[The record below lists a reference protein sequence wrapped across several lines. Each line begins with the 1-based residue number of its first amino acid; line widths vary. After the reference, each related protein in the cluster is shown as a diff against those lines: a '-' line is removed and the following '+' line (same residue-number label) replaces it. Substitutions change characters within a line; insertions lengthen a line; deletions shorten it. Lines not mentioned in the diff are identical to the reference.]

1 METRLDI
8 KFRLKPRKAKNS
20 IYDIEGFNT
29 ENVLITMRVTY
40 DKMRLE
46 FTTGYHID
54 ARYWDAVAERAIGNG
69 SDGKTAEEIN
79 KGLTNLSYAVR
90 ATAVM
95 FSERGYLPTQEEFKA
110 SFQRIKSGG
119 MSAYP
124 NPVKPKRGRPRK
136 SEKQDKIS
144 SQSLQIGQNA
154 VINNYSE
161 NKVTVNNNQHL
172 SLWEVYHEYEAY
184 AGKLNDWSIK
194 TRKKYE
200 TIRFNLRSFRDW
212 KRQHGLPNFE
222 VTFDYLDEDGLQ
234 AFVDYLRDV
243 KKYVNNTIRKDVVML
258 KVVIRWAYRKRY
270 HTNNMFEAFRPALK
284 SAKQKV
290 IFFNKKELER
300 LEKFEI
306 PETKLYLIRTR
317 DVFLF
322 QCYTGIR
329 YSDLANLRRC
339 DVHEKYI
346 EITTVKTIDSLRIEL
361 NSHSRAILKKYEP
374 FDFKDGKALPVASNQ
389 KMNQYL
395 HELCEMVG
403 FDEPIRITYYR
414 GCERFD
420 EIKPKYKLVGT
431 HTGRRSF
438 ICNAL
443 GMGISPQV
451 VMKWTGHSDYKAM
464 KPYIDVCDE
473 IKAEAM
479 KKFDDF

>member
-1 METRLDI
+1 MANGHTNSSRITKLRSTEKEAAERE
-8 KFRLKPRKAKNS
+8 KKA
-20 IYDIEGFNT
+20 
-29 ENVLITMRVTY
+29 
-40 DKMRLE
+40 
-46 FTTGYHID
+46 TGYHID
-54 ARYWDAVAERAIGNG
+54 TCFWDATAGKAIGNG
-69 SDGKTAEEIN
+69 CDGKSAEEIN
-79 KGLTNLSYAVR
+79 RWLSDLAFAAR

-95 FSERGYLPTQEEFKA
+95 FSERGYLPTQEEFKE
-110 SFQRIKSGG
+110 SYQRIKYGG
-119 MSAYP
+119 ISTSSTLT
-124 NPVKPKRGRPRK
+124 KPKRGRPRK
-136 SEKQDKIS
+136 DDNQDRMMSKLTES
-144 SQSLQIGQNA
+144 GQSHI
-154 VINNYSE
+154 INNNLE
-161 NKVTVNNNQHL
+161 NKVTVKNHNNL

-200 TIRFNLRSFRDW
+200 TIRFNLKSFRDW

-243 KKYVNNTIRKDVVML
+243 KQYVNNTIRRDVVML

-270 HTNNMFEAFRPALK
+270 HKNNMFEAFRPALK
-284 SAKQKV
+284 SAPKKV
-290 IFFNKKELER
+290 IFFNKKELEK

-306 PETKLYLIRTR
+306 PETKLYLIRVR

-322 QCYTGIR
+322 QCYTGLR

-339 DVHEKYI
+339 DVHDKYI
-346 EITTVKTIDSLRIEL
+346 EITTIKTVDSLRIEL
-361 NSHSRAILKKYEP
+361 NTHSKAILKKYEHFEFP
-374 FDFKDGKALPVASNQ
+374 EGKALPVVSNQ
-389 KMNQYL
+389 KMNTYL
-395 HELCEMVG
+395 HELCELAG
-403 FDEPIRITYYR
+403 FNEQIRITYYR
-414 GCERFD
+414 GNERFD
-420 EIKPKYKLVGT
+420 EIKPKYKVIGT

-473 IKAEAM
+473 IKEEAM
-479 KKFDDF
+479 KKFDNF

>member
-1 METRLDI
+1 MEAKLEI
-8 KFRLKPRKAKNS
+8 KFRLKQRKS
-20 IYDIEGFNT
+20 ISAQNGGYGFNT
-29 ENVLITMRVTY
+29 ENTLITMRVTY
-40 DKMRLE
+40 NTMRME

-54 ARYWDAVAERAIGNG
+54 TCYWDATAGKAIGNG
-69 SDGKTAEEIN
+69 SDGKSAEEIN
-79 KGLTNLSYAVR
+79 RGLSDLAFAAR

-95 FSERGYLPTQEEFKA
+95 FSERGYAPTQEEFKE
-110 SFQRIKSGG
+110 SYQRIKCGG
-119 MSAYP
+119 ITTSSTLT
-124 NPVKPKRGRPRK
+124 KPKRGRPRK
-136 SEKQDKIS
+136 LDNQDKMMS
-144 SQSLQIGQNA
+144 KPTESGQNHI
-154 VINNYSE
+154 INNISE
-161 NKVTVNNNQHL
+161 NKATVKNHDNL

-200 TIRFNLRSFRDW
+200 TIRFNLKSFRDW

-270 HTNNMFEAFRPALK
+270 HKNNMFEAFRPALK
-284 SAKQKV
+284 SAPKKV
-290 IFFNKKELER
+290 IFFNKKELEK

-306 PETKLYLIRTR
+306 PETKLYLIRVR

-322 QCYTGIR
+322 QCYTGLR

-339 DVHEKYI
+339 DVHDKYI
-346 EITTVKTIDSLRIEL
+346 EITTIKTVDSLRIEL
-361 NSHSRAILKKYEP
+361 NTHSRAILKKYEHFEFP
-374 FDFKDGKALPVASNQ
+374 EGKALPVVSNQ
-389 KMNQYL
+389 KMNTYL
-395 HELCEMVG
+395 HELCELAG

-414 GCERFD
+414 GNERFD
-420 EIKPKYKLVGT
+420 EIKPKHKVVGT

-473 IKAEAM
+473 IKEEAM
-479 KKFDDF
+479 KKFDNF

>member
-8 KFRLKPRKAKNS
+8 KFRLKPRKYISVRN
-20 IYDIEGFNT
+20 GGFRFNT
-29 ENVLITMRVTY
+29 ENTLITMRVTY
-40 DKMRLE
+40 DTMRME

-54 ARYWDAVAERAIGNG
+54 TCFWDATAGKAIGNG
-69 SDGKTAEEIN
+69 CDGKSAEEIN
-79 KGLTNLSYAVR
+79 RGLSDLAFAAR

-95 FSERGYLPTQEEFKA
+95 FSERGYLPTQEEFKE
-110 SFQRIKSGG
+110 SYQRIKYGG
-119 MSAYP
+119 ISTSSTLA
-124 NPVKPKRGRPRK
+124 KPKRGRPRK
-136 SEKQDKIS
+136 DDNQDKMWS
-144 SQSLQIGQNA
+144 KLTESGQNHI
-154 VINNYSE
+154 INNNLE
-161 NKVTVNNNQHL
+161 NKATVKNHNNL

-200 TIRFNLRSFRDW
+200 TIRFNLKSFRDW

-243 KKYVNNTIRKDVVML
+243 KQYVNNTIRRDVVML
-258 KVVIRWAYRKRY
+258 KVVIRWAYRKKY
-270 HTNNMFEAFRPALK
+270 HKNNMFEAFRPALK
-284 SAKQKV
+284 SAPKKV
-290 IFFNKKELER
+290 IFFNKKELEK

-306 PETKLYLIRTR
+306 PETKLYLIRVR

-322 QCYTGIR
+322 QCYTGLR

-339 DVHEKYI
+339 DVHDKYI
-346 EITTVKTIDSLRIEL
+346 EITTIKTVDSLRIEL
-361 NSHSRAILKKYEP
+361 NTHSKAILKKYEHFEFP
-374 FDFKDGKALPVASNQ
+374 EGKALPVVSNQ
-389 KMNQYL
+389 KMNTFL
-395 HELCEMVG
+395 HELCKLAG
-403 FDEPIRITYYR
+403 FNEQIRITYYR
-414 GCERFD
+414 GNERFD
-420 EIKPKYKLVGT
+420 EFKPKYKVIGT

-473 IKAEAM
+473 IKEEAM
-479 KKFDDF
+479 KKFDNF